1 MFNLFYLWTIFPSDL
16 DYFVPIVSPYIL
28 TSLVWD
34 TPADRKELESDQCL
48 LVFMAQVYV
57 YDLSRHFPP
66 KPTFLKVGKEINR
79 GAYGAVYEGEIKGR
93 PVAVKK
99 IHRILQEASHN
110 EGTIDLFD
118 NFKKECSLL
127 EKAEHV
133 HVVQFH
139 GAFYDEES
147 HEPILVMERMHE
159 NLLEYLSKNQ
169 GKLSL
174 SRQLQICLEIA
185 EGVHFLHSLVPPVIH
200 RDLNDKNVML
210 TKEGQV
216 KIGDLGQ
223 SRLKDVNKDYFSTGQ
238 PGAVPFMPP
247 EALQDTARY
256 NEKID
261 TFSVGV
267 LMLEVATQQS
277 PQVRLVGIGTTSELK
292 RREKDLAKLPGD
304 HPMRPLILNCL
315 KDKPQKRPDITT
327 LMNKLQTMIKVSI
340 K

>member
-1 MFNLFYLWTIFPSDL
+1 
-16 DYFVPIVSPYIL
+16 
-28 TSLVWD
+28 
-34 TPADRKELESDQCL
+34 
-48 LVFMAQVYV
+48 MAQVYI
-57 YDLSRHFPP
+57 YDVSRHFPP
-66 KPTFLKVGKEINR
+66 KPPFLKIGKEINR
-79 GAYGAVYEGEIKGR
+79 GAYGTVYEGEIKGR

-118 NFKKECSLL
+118 NFKKECILL
-127 EKAEHV
+127 EKAEHD

-139 GAFYDEES
+139 GAYYDEES
-147 HEPILVMERMHE
+147 REPLLVMERMHE
-159 NLLEYLSKNQ
+159 NLLEYVSKNR
-169 GKLSL
+169 KERISL
-174 SRQLQICLEIA
+174 SRQLQICLEIVK
-185 EGVHFLHSLVPPVIH
+185 GVHFLHSLVPPVIH

-210 TKEGQV
+210 TKEGLV
-216 KIGDLGQ
+216 KVGDLGQ
-223 SRLKDVNKDYFSTGQ
+223 SRLKDVNKDHFSTGQ

-277 PQVRLVGIGTTSELK
+277 PQVSLVGIGTTSELK
-292 RREKDLAKLPGD
+292 RREKDLANLPVD

-315 KDKPQKRPDITT
+315 KDNPKERPDMTT
-327 LMNKLQTMIKVSI
+327 LMKKLRTITDVSVMIRGRDGDRMSLSNFKML
-340 K
+340 

>member
-1 MFNLFYLWTIFPSDL
+1 M
-16 DYFVPIVSPYIL
+16 
-28 TSLVWD
+28 
-34 TPADRKELESDQCL
+34 E
-48 LVFMAQVYV
+48 QVYV

-66 KPTFLKVGKEINR
+66 KPPFLKFGKEINR
-79 GAYGAVYEGEIKGR
+79 GSYGAVYEGKLGLEGR
-93 PVAVKK
+93 SVAVKK
-99 IHRILQEASHN
+99 LHRILQEASYD
-110 EGTIDLFD
+110 ERTTTLFD
-118 NFKKECSLL
+118 NFKKECILL
-127 EKAEHV
+127 EKADND

-139 GAFYDEES
+139 GAYYDEET

-159 NLLEYLSKNQ
+159 NLSEHLSNNR

-185 EGVHFLHSLVPPVIH
+185 KGVHFLHSLVPPVIH

-210 TKEGQV
+210 TKKGVV
-216 KIGDLGQ
+216 KVGDLGQ
-223 SRLKDVNKDYFSTGQ
+223 SRLKDVNKDHFSTGQ

-277 PQVRLVGIGTTSELK
+277 PQMSLTGIGIVPELK
-292 RREKDLAKLPGD
+292 RREKDLARLPAD

-315 KDKPQKRPDITT
+315 RDDPKERPDMTT
-327 LMNKLQTMIKVSI
+327 LMKKLQTIIEVSI
-340 K
+340 T

>member
-1 MFNLFYLWTIFPSDL
+1 MAYIFD
-16 DYFVPIVSPYIL
+16 I
-28 TSLVWD
+28 
-34 TPADRKELESDQCL
+34 
-48 LVFMAQVYV
+48 
-57 YDLSRHFPP
+57 SRHFPP
-66 KPTFLKVGKEINR
+66 KPPFLKIGKEMNR
-79 GAYGAVYEGEIKGR
+79 GAYGTVYEGEIKGR

-110 EGTIDLFD
+110 EGTMDLFH
-118 NFKKECSLL
+118 NFKKECSFL
-127 EKAEHV
+127 EKAEHI

-147 HEPILVMERMHE
+147 HEPLLVMERMHE
-159 NLLEYLSKNQ
+159 NLSEHLSKNR
-169 GKLSL
+169 KERISL
-174 SRQLQICLEIA
+174 SRQLQICLEIVK
-185 EGVHFLHSLVPPVIH
+185 GVHFLHSLVPPVIH

-210 TKEGQV
+210 TKEGLV
-216 KIGDLGQ
+216 KVGDFGQ

-247 EALQDTARY
+247 EALQDTAHY

-277 PQVRLVGIGTTSELK
+277 PQVSLVGIGTTSELK
-292 RREKDLAKLPGD
+292 RREKDLANLPAD

-315 KDKPQKRPDITT
+315 KDNPKERPDTAT
-327 LMNKLQTMIKVSI
+327 LMKKLQTITEVSI
-340 K
+340 NIDLPMVLIIIGRDGDRTSLFSIQHTPQCTLNFEPTYLIYVLLSTSIRF

>member
-1 MFNLFYLWTIFPSDL
+1 
-16 DYFVPIVSPYIL
+16 
-28 TSLVWD
+28 
-34 TPADRKELESDQCL
+34 
-48 LVFMAQVYV
+48 MAQVYV

-66 KPTFLKVGKEINR
+66 KPPYLKIGKEINR
-79 GAYGAVYEGEIKGR
+79 GAYGTVYEGEIEDH

-99 IHRILQEASHN
+99 IHGILQEASHN
-110 EGTIDLFD
+110 EGTMDLFD
-118 NFKKECSLL
+118 NFKKECALL
-127 EKAEHV
+127 EKAEHD

-139 GAFYDEES
+139 GAYYDEES

-159 NLLEYLSKNQ
+159 NLLEYLSKNR
-169 GKLSL
+169 KERISL
-174 SRQLQICLEIA
+174 SRQLQICLEIVQ
-185 EGVHFLHSLVPPVIH
+185 GVHFLHSLVPPVIH

-210 TKEGQV
+210 TKEGLV
-216 KIGDLGQ
+216 KVGDLGQ

-277 PQVRLVGIGTTSELK
+277 PQVRLTGIGTVSELK
-292 RREKDLAKLPGD
+292 RREADLSKLLED
-304 HPMRPLILNCL
+304 HPLKPLILECL
-315 KDKPQKRPDITT
+315 KDNPKERPDMGT
-327 LMNKLQTMIKVSI
+327 LMEKLQTLIAVSGCNNCASCRI
-340 K
+340 HLGGFTTLL

>member
-1 MFNLFYLWTIFPSDL
+1 
-16 DYFVPIVSPYIL
+16 
-28 TSLVWD
+28 
-34 TPADRKELESDQCL
+34 
-48 LVFMAQVYV
+48 MAQMEQVYI

-66 KPTFLKVGKEINR
+66 KPPFLKIGKEINR
-79 GAYGAVYEGEIKGR
+79 GAYGTVYEGEIEDQ

-99 IHRILQEASHN
+99 IHGILQEASHN

-118 NFKKECSLL
+118 NFKKECALL
-127 EKAEHV
+127 EKATND

-139 GAFYDEES
+139 GAYYDEES
-147 HEPILVMERMHE
+147 REPLLVMERMHE
-159 NLLEYLSKNQ
+159 NLSEYLSKNR
-169 GKLSL
+169 KERISL
-174 SRQLQICLEIA
+174 SRQLQICLGIVK
-185 EGVHFLHSLVPPVIH
+185 GVHFLHSLVPPVIH

-210 TKEGQV
+210 TKEGLV
-216 KIGDLGQ
+216 KVGDFGQ
-223 SRLKDVNKDYFSTGQ
+223 SRLKDVNKDYFTTGQ

-277 PQVRLVGIGTTSELK
+277 PQASLVGIGTTSELK
-292 RREKDLAKLPGD
+292 RREKDLAKLLED

-315 KDKPQKRPDITT
+315 KDNPKERPDMGT
-327 LMNKLQTMIKVSI
+327 LMKKLQTLLEVSRCKNCASCGI
-340 K
+340 HLRGFTTSL